1 MSKDVRCLSCEIVQ
15 GGRQLIGGPILETA
29 HYHAHQDVTYPVPG
43 QVIVAS
49 KRHVRNLDELSV
61 GELKELLPI
70 LVKIRA
76 AQRAILDIE
85 TVYYFYNED
94 TTHHFHV
101 WMVPR
106 HGWMKQFGR
115 SIQAVRPALLHAR
128 AEMTSRA
135 HITEVRRAV
144 EMLRLELSR

>member
-1 MSKDVRCLSCEIVQ
+1 MPTMSRDVRCLSCEIVQ
-15 GGRQLIGGPILETA
+15 GGWQLTGGPILETA
-29 HYHAHQDVTYPVPG
+29 HYHAHQDVSYPVPG
-43 QVIVAS
+43 QVIVAT

-61 GELKELLPI
+61 GEIGELLPI

-76 AQRAILDIE
+76 AQRAILGFE

-106 HGWMKQFGR
+106 DETVWTIDPSCSPGTLTCSGGDDEPSAYR
-115 SIQAVRPALLHAR
+115 
-128 AEMTSRA
+128 
-135 HITEVRRAV
+135 
-144 EMLRLELSR
+144 